1 MEIEFNLIGKWL
13 NRNTNLSLE
22 GTSLFLNNSPLIDL
36 NRINDF
42 LEYSPGFFG
51 ITLTLRMPQRTK
63 RFKFLKKTEQNVAE
77 LNNINQ
83 LIQKSLEA
91 QIDQLNRL
99 THKLAIQEYLRDSS
113 IPPLSEQ
120 LYDLD
125 KSYNKSKN
133 TWNRNLSSKTIETIE
148 NLLKLYP
155 LEQSSKPLRKSYEDR
170 MLANRNSFYDNI
182 ESNPLTHEQRLAV
195 IRENDRNLILA
206 AAGTGKTSVMVAKA
220 LDLIDQNKAQPEEI
234 LVLAY
239 NKAAAK
245 ELDERLHVRAE
256 HSGLSLDSYPEI
268 MTFHAMGRKVLQKS
282 GLSTSISYLVED
294 ETRLAMWVSEW
305 VTNYIQS
312 SPKKMQKFIRLA
324 HQPMSPFDFQTKKEY
339 ENYIRDNEFRT
350 LKGELVKGYQELLI
364 ANWLYLN
371 GVEYEYEP
379 TYLSKRRLEIGFDY
393 RPDFHILNTNLYIEH
408 FGIDRNGHT
417 RAGIDATAYNEGIQ
431 NKRLLHQEFGTTL
444 LETYHYD
451 WVEQNLEN
459 RLETLLKSN
468 NIRLEPL
475 NLDDLLKDLKES
487 GFIDEKAKLYLKSLK
502 AIRVE
507 RLDKGSISRR
517 LEAAQVVE
525 YKLYSEFLGDLLEA
539 YKGELEKQD
548 SIDFDDMILKAS
560 QCIEAKRF
568 IPNWKYILVDE
579 FQDISAARM
588 ELINRIINNSDN
600 PILTVVGDDWQ
611 SIYRFSGGKLE
622 LTTQFEKRIGSCT
635 MTKLQKT
642 FRYNN
647 SIAEIAGRFVMKN
660 PEQYRKN
667 VVTNTQVTSPQVFL
681 LDDHIDNKKNLEV
694 KTQQVI
700 NKIKEQDP
708 DASIAILSRYN
719 YILRDIKSIVRL
731 KNIKYWTFHGSK
743 GLEADY
749 CILVG
754 FFQGKIG
761 FPNENKE
768 DAVVE
773 ALLPS
778 LDSFPHSEER
788 RLLYVAITRARKK
801 SYIIADPSSP
811 SEFVNEMI
819 HENYPIKI
827 SSKRFEEKYQKIFKC
842 PICEEGYFRLI
853 NGKHGSF
860 YRCSS
865 GLACP
870 SKPRVCKK
878 CGAPSIDGDTCSEC
892 QNEACGHSFKICP
905 KCGRPLTLI
914 DGKYSK
920 FWGCS
925 GYGIKDDKC
934 AYTEKYKNS

>member
-1 MEIEFNLIGKWL
+1 MAIEFNILGKWL
-13 NRNTNLSLE
+13 NKNNDLSLD
-22 GTSLFLNNSPLIDL
+22 GTSIFLNNSPLIDL

-42 LEYSPGFFG
+42 LEFSPGFFG
-51 ITLTLRMPQRTK
+51 ITLTVRMPQRTK

-77 LNNINQ
+77 LNHINQ

-91 QIDQLNRL
+91 QIEHLDRL
-99 THKLAIQEYLRDSS
+99 TNKLAIQHYLRDSS
-113 IPPLSEQ
+113 EETLSEHLKTLNRVYQ
-120 LYDLD
+120 
-125 KSYNKSKN
+125 KSKN
-133 TWNRNLSSKTIETIE
+133 NWNQNLSSKTIETIE

-155 LEQSSKPLRKSYEDR
+155 LKQTSKSLRKSYEER
-170 MLANRNSFYDNI
+170 MLANRTAFYDNI

-220 LDLIDQNKAQPEEI
+220 LDLIDQNKAKPEEI

-245 ELDERLHVRAE
+245 ELNERLHIRAE
-256 HSGLSLDSYPEI
+256 NSSLSLDSFPEI
-268 MTFHAMGRKVLQKS
+268 MTFHAMGRKVLQTS
-282 GLSTSISYLVED
+282 GVSTSISYLAED
-294 ETRLAMWVSEW
+294 EVRLAMWVSEW
-305 VTNYIQS
+305 ITNYIQA
-312 SPKKMQKFIRLA
+312 SPKKMQSFIRLS
-324 HQPMSPFDFQTKKEY
+324 HQPMSPFDFESKKEY

-350 LKGELVKGYQELLI
+350 LKGELVKGYQELI
-364 ANWLYLN
+364 ISNWLYLN

-408 FGIDRNGHT
+408 FGIDRKGHT
-417 RAGIDATAYNEGIQ
+417 RAGIDSTAYNEGIR

-459 RLETLLKSN
+459 RLETLLKSH

-517 LEAAQVVE
+517 LQAAQVVE

-539 YKGELEKQD
+539 YTGELEKQD

-560 QCIEAKRF
+560 QCIETKRF

-647 SIAEIAGRFVMKN
+647 SIANVAGRFVMKN
-660 PEQYRKN
+660 PEQYRKD
-667 VVTNTQVTSPQVFL
+667 VITNTQVTSPQVFL
-681 LDDHIDNKKNLEV
+681 LDDHIDNKKNLET

-708 DASIAILSRYN
+708 SASIAILSRYN
-719 YILRDIKSIVRL
+719 YILRDIKNTVRSQ
-731 KNIKYWTFHGSK
+731 NIKYWSFHGSK

-801 SYIIADPSSP
+801 SYIIADPTSP

-819 HENYPIKI
+819 HEDYPIKI
-827 SSKRFEEKYQKIFKC
+827 SSKRFEEKHQKIFKC
-842 PICEEGYFRLI
+842 PVCEEGYFRLI
-853 NGKHGSF
+853 NGKHGNF

-878 CGAPSIDGDTCSEC
+878 CGAPSIDGETCSDC
-892 QNEACGHSFKICP
+892 QNIACGHSFKICP
-905 KCGRPLTLI
+905 KCGRPLTLRE
-914 DGKYSK
+914 GKFGK

-925 GYGIKDDKC
+925 GYGIKDDQCK
-934 AYTEKYKNS
+934 YTEKHKE